1 MNTHYGHSMNNPAR
15 NTSCLVKPAARL
27 PQAVHS
33 APLLGFAIIAF
44 LLAVAPRS
52 YCAPAPLEN
61 YLQIVA
67 RSYTLGSPEIPPAVA
82 KALNQPAAA
91 TFTSHNGS
99 VWQATPDG
107 LVETNAAGR
116 KRVWTGKDGLPIR
129 AITGVASEQ
138 ASWLWLATDR
148 GAVLFIPTAAPGSR
162 SYYFEGRRYLPDDD
176 VQAIVA
182 GRDHA
187 WIRTRTGIAYI
198 GLEPYSLERK
208 TVLFEQRI
216 AARHYRHAL
225 VSPCDLLKPGDLASF
240 RMTPDDNDGLWTSIY
255 VTAECFRYAT
265 THSPEAL
272 KNARTSLTA
281 MLRLVSITGIPGFPA
296 RSMRHKGEY
305 RSADGEWHW
314 TPDGE
319 WEWKGDTSSDEL
331 VGHFFAYW
339 VAWKLLPDG
348 PQRAAIRAAVSSIAS
363 GLIEHH
369 EQLIGYGGRVTTWG
383 RYNPEYLRT
392 LSPNERALDSAELLS
407 HLRVAYAI
415 TGDKKFLDAYRHIG
429 IDLGYVKNITEIP
442 AQSPPENNF
451 SDEELA
457 MLSFY
462 PLVMAETDPALRS
475 QYQAALTTLWRRVRD
490 EKSPLWNYIYAAG
503 TGAKDYDC
511 AASLDALE
519 RMPLSTVNW
528 TVTNSGR
535 DDLELRPDKDR
546 SGFPQ
551 AVQSIPPNERR
562 TMKWNDDPFVLDG
575 GNGGKREDDGSAF
588 LLPYWM
594 GRYDHLL
601 ACSQ

>member
-1 MNTHYGHSMNNPAR
+1 MNSLAR
-15 NTSCLVKPAARL
+15 NTSCLVNPATRL
-27 PQAVHS
+27 PRVIRS
-33 APLLGFAIIAF
+33 ASLLGFAIVS
-44 LLAVAPRS
+44 LLFAVAPQGF
-52 YCAPAPLEN
+52 CAPQPAQN
-61 YLQIVA
+61 YLQIVT
-67 RSYTLGSPEIPPAVA
+67 RDYPLDSHEVPSDVV
-82 KALNQPAAA
+82 KALSHSASA
-91 TFTSHNGS
+91 TFTSRDGTA
-99 VWQATPDG
+99 WEATPDG
-107 LVETNAAGR
+107 LEETSASGQR
-116 KRVWTGKDGLPIR
+116 RVWTGKDGLPIR
-129 AITGVASEQ
+129 AVTGVASEQ
-138 ASWLWLATDR
+138 AGKLWLATDR
-148 GAVLFIPTAAPGSR
+148 GAILFIPGAARDER
-162 SYYFEGRRYLPDDD
+162 SYYFAGRRYLPDDE
-176 VQAIVA
+176 VEAIVA
-182 GRDHA
+182 GKDHA
-187 WIRTRTGIAYI
+187 WIRTRSGIAYI
-198 GLEPYSLERK
+198 GFEPYSLERK
-208 TVLFEQRI
+208 TVVFEQRI

-225 VSPCDLLKPGDLASF
+225 VSPCDLLRPGDLSSF

-255 VTAECFRYAT
+255 VTAESFRYAT

-272 KNARTSLTA
+272 KNAQTSLAA

-296 RSMRHKGEY
+296 RSMRRKGEY

-339 VAWKLLPDG
+339 VAWNLLPDG
-348 PQRAAIRAAVSSIAS
+348 PQRASIRAAVSSIAS
-363 GLIEHH
+363 ELIDHH

-415 TGDKKFLDAYRHIG
+415 TGDKKFLAAYRHLG

-451 SDEELA
+451 SDEELG

-475 QYQAALTTLWRRVRD
+475 QYQTALTTLWRRVRD
-490 EKSPLWNYIYAAG
+490 EKSPLWDYIYAAG

-511 AASLDALE
+511 AASVDNLE

-546 SGFPQ
+546 SGFTQ
-551 AVQSIPPNERR
+551 AVESIPPNERR

-575 GNGGKREDDGSAF
+575 GSGGRREGDGAAF

-594 GRYDHLL
+594 GRYYHLL
-601 ACSQ
+601 GCAQ